1 MVSSTIAPTQA
12 GFASLRLGRAT
23 QTVVGRLLRHWDSK
37 NIKKCS
43 IGKPATLCCN
53 GRAPPV
59 ARTRVEVLVDDGTNY
74 ATIAIAAKGILALAD
89 GISNMTTDEVDLRY
103 LDQQINRKKTNS
115 ATALLPIC
123 QVNIGGEGGLAR
135 AVRQLQGRRFV
146 IHVIKANTFS
156 SRTCPFIVLGITDYA
171 RDEPHNN
178 VSDPCAA
185 VDSRGPKE
193 NH

>member
-37 NIKKCS
+37 NIKKW
-43 IGKPATLCCN
+43 
-53 GRAPPV
+53 
-59 ARTRVEVLVDDGTNY
+59 TRVEVLVDDGTNY
-74 ATIAIAAKGILALAD
+74 ATVAIAAKGILALAD
-89 GISNMTTDEVDLRY
+89 DISNMTTDEVDLRY